1 MLFDT
6 DKKCQSCRGLHGS
19 WGSKASGSARLNLN
33 IVPIINRMQEAET
46 QSRFYSAIGL
56 QVAVGI
62 ACSGTSKQPK
72 EIEYHEETEGF
83 LSYRIADRR
92 GDHSDHRGHRY
103 SELAALENRSERIIR
118 GGLSSHHQHRGS
130 DVSVELGQRFR
141 GRFDAAG
148 RSLPLYRSDFGRSL
162 PNRPALERCSSH
174 QERLCLQ
181 RSRHSLST

>member
-1 MLFDT
+1 MSTPILGHECPQW
-6 DKKCQSCRGLHGS
+6 KP
-19 WGSKASGSARLNLN
+19 SGSPKCLFLNQ
-33 IVPIINRMQEAET
+33 IGRKETDAPIAPP
-46 QSRFYSAIGL
+46 SAPGMHTTS
-56 QVAVGI
+56 
-62 ACSGTSKQPK
+62 ACSGTTKKFK

-92 GDHSDHRGHRY
+92 GDHSDHRGYRY

-118 GGLSSHHQHRGS
+118 GGLSSHHQHGGS